1 MYHVTQNQ
9 KEQLLCKI
17 LTALELA
24 SSDGKSPVVRFLIKM
39 YLKVQNLHI
48 GGSLEPAEASRL
60 KKLLSSNKN

>member
-1 MYHVTQNQ
+1 MYHVSHNQ

-17 LTALELA
+17 LSALELA
-24 SSDGKSPVVRFLIKM
+24 SNDGKSSAAGFLMKM

-60 KKLLSSNKN
+60 KKILSSNKK